1 MNQTIWVNA
10 METSIKLHVLRFQ
23 WPGDHWTG
31 WRWSVY
37 FHHSGLMNTQLLFE
51 SPGVCGTSSWVL
63 APERWGEIQI
73 SSLCWT
79 RKNLTIPFP
88 PTLEILQWFLYLPV
102 STIIQKKSNF
112 TKLAVKKKKSTE
124 QYCLNIPFYLILLTM
139 GDLSLIFYSYKIY
152 KLWQPKPGKFF
163 CISIL
168 QALLYNI

>member
-1 MNQTIWVNA
+1 MLCFIKGFGTFMNQTIWVNA

-112 TKLAVKKKKSTE
+112 TKLAVKKKKIHWTILPKYSFL
-124 QYCLNIPFYLILLTM
+124 LNTAYHGRFVFNFLFL
-139 GDLSLIFYSYKIY
+139 
-152 KLWQPKPGKFF
+152 
-163 CISIL
+163 
-168 QALLYNI
+168 